1 MIPPVLL
8 LKLMP
13 AIIALAA
20 AGASFYAGFKYSAA
34 LEAAE
39 KAQLIIDNQELL
51 ATEAARRHQISLEYE
66 KKIQEAKDKARVVYR
81 TIEKE
86 IEKPVYKE
94 CVVPTTG
101 VKILND
107 KADELNRDR
116 ANKKINEKAKTLN
129 SKRIQNE
136 PNK

>member
-1 MIPPVLL
+1 MTPVLL
-8 LKLMP
+8 VKLMP
-13 AIIALAA
+13 AIIAIAA

-34 LEAAE
+34 LESAA

-51 ATEAARRHQISLEYE
+51 ATEASRRHEISMEYE
-66 KKIQEAKDKARVVYR
+66 KKLQAAKEKSRVVYR

-101 VKILND
+101 VKILTDKDEELNRARVDKKIND
-107 KADELNRDR
+107 KAS
-116 ANKKINEKAKTLN
+116 TLN
-129 SKRIQNE
+129 SKRTQNNE
-136 PNK
+136 SK

>member
-1 MIPPVLL
+1 MTPVLL
-8 LKLMP
+8 VKLMP
-13 AIIALAA
+13 AIIAIAA

-34 LEAAE
+34 LESAA

-51 ATEAARRHQISLEYE
+51 ATEASRRHEISMEYE
-66 KKIQEAKDKARVVYR
+66 KKLQAAKEKSRVVYR

-101 VKILND
+101 VKILTDKAEELNRARVDKKIND
-107 KADELNRDR
+107 KAS
-116 ANKKINEKAKTLN
+116 TLN
-129 SKRIQNE
+129 SKRTQNNE
-136 PNK
+136 SK